1 MPDAL
6 VAGALAGL
14 AALSLPL
21 GAVLAVLLRPS
32 PRIVAV
38 VMAFG
43 SGALIHAV
51 VTELAVD
58 PAQSLVAVHQIAPIQ
73 VWLVLAAGFLAGGL
87 LYVGL
92 NMAVERMG
100 GGLHWRHRLR
110 RKALRDKREQ
120 AAPVLL
126 ALSRSRLASC
136 LSPDEAEAMLPFMRP
151 IHAAPGQP
159 VFSPGD
165 PSHGLYVVVSGDFEV
180 HHEQANGTS
189 PSGSPRRVDAGSA
202 TATPLLAV
210 TRMEPG
216 AVVGGLGMAGGET
229 RTETL
234 VAPGGGELL
243 FLAAADIDHLAER
256 VPCFRKIVAD
266 IVARE
271 LFVSAQ
277 EAGVAD
283 PEEWHRLAV
292 ASIEH
297 LTSAEVHA
305 AAERHGKESSP
316 LSIFIGTLQDG
327 IPESLAI
334 GASFAG
340 LATFSP
346 TFMVAVFLSNLPE
359 GVAGT
364 SALLKA
370 KFTITKVLAMWVGLV
385 LGSVLAGFLGYEL
398 LHDASP
404 VLVAGLGALAGGG
417 VVAMLAM
424 TMMPEA
430 YESGHA
436 GVAPATIIGF
446 LASLLLAVVEMGARA
461 TGH

>member
-21 GAVLAVLLRPS
+21 GAVVAVLLRPS
-32 PRIVAV
+32 ARIVAV

-58 PAQSLVAVHQIAPIQ
+58 PAQSLVGVHQLPPLQ
-73 VWLVLAAGFLAGGL
+73 VWLVLAAGFLGGGG

-92 NMAVERMG
+92 NTLVERVG
-100 GGLHWRHRLR
+100 GGRLHWRHRVR
-110 RKALRDKREQ
+110 RRAVDEKRAQ
-120 AAPVLL
+120 VAPTLQ
-126 ALSRSRLASC
+126 ALSRSRIAAC
-136 LSPDEAEAMLPFMRP
+136 LSPTEAESLLPFLRP
-151 IHAAPGQP
+151 LTAEPGQP
-159 VFSPGD
+159 VFQPGD
-165 PSHGLYVVVSGDFEV
+165 AADGLFIVVSGEFEL
-180 HHEQANGTS
+180 QKGPA
-189 PSGSPRRVDAGSA
+189 RVAV
-202 TATPLLAV
+202 PLGGRPVAV
-210 TRMEPG
+210 VAPAAAPVVTHLEAG
-216 AVVGGLGMAGGET
+216 AVVGGLGLAGGEP
-229 RTETL
+229 RTATL
-234 VAPGGGELL
+234 VAPDGGELL
-243 FLAAADIDHLAER
+243 SLARADIGHLAETI
-256 VPCFRKIVAD
+256 PCFRKILAD
-266 IVARE
+266 IVTRE

-277 EAGVAD
+277 DASVAD
-283 PEEWHRLAV
+283 SEEWHRLAV
-292 ASIEH
+292 NSIEH
-297 LTSAEVHA
+297 LTSTELTA
-305 AAERHGKESSP
+305 ATERHGEQSSP
-316 LSIFIGTLQDG
+316 LSIFMGTLQDG

-340 LATFSP
+340 LAAFTP

-370 KFTITKVLAMWVGLV
+370 KFSITKVLAMWGGLV
-385 LGSVLAGFLGYEL
+385 IGSALSGYLGYVL

-404 VLVAGLGALAGGG
+404 MLVAALGAVAGGG

-446 LASLLLAVVEMGARA
+446 LASLLLAVVEMGARTA
-461 TGH
+461 GH